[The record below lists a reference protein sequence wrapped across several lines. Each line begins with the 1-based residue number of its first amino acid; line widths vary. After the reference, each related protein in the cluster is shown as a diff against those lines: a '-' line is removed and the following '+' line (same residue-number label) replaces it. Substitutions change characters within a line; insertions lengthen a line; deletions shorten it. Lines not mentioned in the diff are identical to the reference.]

1 MDFRTN
7 ERTKMNFYYG
17 QIISLHPNEIF
28 VFGSNPEGRH
38 GAGSAKIAKD
48 KFGAQYGVGRG
59 LTGSCWALPTKN
71 LTSNYFEKSTEITY
85 QKYGERSI
93 SREQIQDNIKDL
105 YDYAEENLNVKFYIA
120 YNYGNK
126 NLNGYTGD
134 EIFEMFSFHKIPN
147 NIIFHESF
155 KHKFNIEEIW

>member
-1 MDFRTN
+1 MIFYKDKI
-7 ERTKMNFYYG
+7 TK
-17 QIISLHPNEIF
+17 LKENEIF

-59 LTGSCWALPTKN
+59 LTGQCWALPTKN
-71 LTSNYFEKSTEITY
+71 LTANYFEKSTGITY

-105 YDYAEENLNVKFYIA
+105 YDYAEQNTTKIFFIA
-120 YNYGNK
+120 YNYNDI
-126 NLNGYTGD
+126 NLNGYSGD
-134 EIFEMFSFHKIPN
+134 EMFEMFSFHKIPS

-155 KHKFNIEEIW
+155 KHKFNTEEIW

>member
-1 MDFRTN
+1 MKFYIN
-7 ERTKMNFYYG
+7 KITKLNV
-17 QIISLHPNEIF
+17 NEIF

-134 EIFEMFSFHKIPN
+134 EIFEMFNFHKIPS

-155 KHKFNIEEIW
+155 KHKFNTEEIW

>member
-1 MDFRTN
+1 MKFYRN
-7 ERTKMNFYYG
+7 KITK
-17 QIISLHPNEIF
+17 LKENEIF